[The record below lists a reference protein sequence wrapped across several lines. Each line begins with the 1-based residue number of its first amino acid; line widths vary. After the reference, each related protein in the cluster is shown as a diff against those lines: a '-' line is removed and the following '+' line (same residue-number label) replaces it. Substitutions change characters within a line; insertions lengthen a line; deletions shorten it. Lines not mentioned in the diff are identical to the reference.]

1 MIGEAELRRCAARWS
16 VDPMVVDLDYS
27 LGWFIAALYSAPYD
41 ANEIADQLCFK
52 GGTCLRKCYFA
63 DYRFSEDLDFTATT
77 RVSPDWLLEWVEQ
90 ATCWAAE
97 ADGPNYRASPPRL
110 ETVQDEY
117 GSETYQVRVYYRGPL
132 RWGGSP
138 RAIRL
143 DVTREER
150 LMLPPAPRRL
160 IHPYSEGAVLAQAEI
175 ACYTLFEVL
184 AEKVRAVGGQRRFA
198 ISRDIYDIHRLVQS
212 GVTVADVIPLLPAK
226 FEARGLDIEGLN
238 VERVIARRAAFED
251 DWNRRLSHLVQDVDA
266 VPFDAAW
273 ETTVDVLRQVEE
285 GLMEQPSAFSV
296 PHTGGDASNA
306 PT

>member
-1 MIGEAELRRCAARWS
+1 MIGEAELRRCAARWG

-27 LGWFIAALYSAPYD
+27 LGWFMAALYSVPYD
-41 ANEIADQLCFK
+41 ANEIADRLCFK

-90 ATCWAAE
+90 ATRWAAE
-97 ADGPNYRASPPRL
+97 VDGPNYRASPPRL

-132 RWGGSP
+132 HWGGSP

-150 LMLPPAPRRL
+150 LVLPPLPRRL
-160 IHPYSEGAVLAQAEI
+160 IHPYSDGAVLVQTEI
-175 ACYTLFEVL
+175 ACYTLVEVL

-212 GVTVADVIPLLPAK
+212 GVAVADVVPLLPTK
-226 FEARGLDIEGLN
+226 FKARGLDIEALDI
-238 VERVIARRAAFED
+238 ERVTVRRGAFED
-251 DWNRRLSHLVQDVDA
+251 DWNRRLNYLVQDARTVT
-266 VPFDAAW
+266 FDVAW
-273 ETTVDVLRQVEE
+273 ETTLDVLQQVE
-285 GLMEQPSAFSV
+285 GSLMERPLASRV
-296 PHTGGDASNA
+296 PHSGGDEPNA
-306 PT
+306 RT